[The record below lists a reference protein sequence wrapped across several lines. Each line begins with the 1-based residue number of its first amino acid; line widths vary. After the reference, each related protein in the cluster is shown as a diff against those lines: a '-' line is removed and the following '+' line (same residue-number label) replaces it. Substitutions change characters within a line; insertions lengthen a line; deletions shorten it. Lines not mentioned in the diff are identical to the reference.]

1 MTGSGIAVEMLV
13 NYLQQETYGKVSYF
27 LRGSNGSHFNIESFE
42 TTAFD
47 QCVACSDRVKE
58 QYLKDKSEF
67 LDKILKHP
75 EEILHWTGMD
85 MEEIDDE
92 ILVLE

>member
-1 MTGSGIAVEMLV
+1 MTASGIAIEMLV
-13 NYLQQETYGKVSYF
+13 NYLQQETFGKVTYF
-27 LRGSNGSHFNIESFE
+27 LRGSNGTSFNIESFE

-47 QCVACSDRVKE
+47 QCVACSDRVKQE
-58 QYLKDKSEF
+58 FLKDKSEF
-67 LDKILKHP
+67 LWKILKQP

-85 MEEIDDE
+85 LEEIDDE